1 VSDVGGTTVAAVVAG
16 AAVLVLLVVVVR
28 IRNGLVARREAVA
41 EARHQV
47 DVQLRRRH
55 DVVPALVR
63 AVQGY
68 LAHER
73 DVLVR
78 VASARSEAV
87 AAVGAPPAAT
97 SAAENRLTAALGDLR
112 ALVEAYPQLRSG
124 ELVLRL
130 QEDLTSTENRIAFA
144 RQFHA
149 DAVMRYNTARE
160 EFPQALLAGPLGF
173 RPAAYLELDL
183 PGR

>member
-1 VSDVGGTTVAAVVAG
+1 VSDVGGTTVAVVVAG
-16 AAVLVLLVVVVR
+16 AVAFALLVAVVR
-28 IRNGLVARREAVA
+28 IRNRLVAHREAVA
-41 EARHQV
+41 EARRQV

-73 DVLVR
+73 DLLVR
-78 VASARSEAV
+78 VASARTEAV
-87 AAVGAPPAAT
+87 AAVGAAPAST

-112 ALVEAYPQLRSG
+112 VLVEAYPRLRSG

-130 QEDLTSTENRIAFA
+130 QEDLTSSENRIAFA

-173 RPAAYLELDL
+173 RPAGYLELDL

>member
-1 VSDVGGTTVAAVVAG
+1 VTGGSGTAVAAVVAG
-16 AAVLVLLVVVVR
+16 AALLALLVVVVR
-28 IRNGLVARREAVA
+28 IRNGLVAHREAVA
-41 EARHQV
+41 EARRQV

-63 AVQGY
+63 VVEAY

-73 DVLVR
+73 ELLVR
-78 VASARSEAV
+78 VASARSAAV

-112 ALVEAYPQLRSG
+112 GVVEAYPRLRSG
-124 ELVLRL
+124 AMVLRL
-130 QEDLTSTENRIAFA
+130 QEDLTSAENRIAFA

-173 RPAAYLELDL
+173 RAAGYLELEL